1 MPPHALARFVTATAI
16 FLLHAAGHHRYILC
30 EGLGNAFDLGLATT
44 TDFVLCW
51 LPGFYFALV

>member
-44 TDFVLCW
+44 TDFVFCW
-51 LPGFYFALV
+51 LPGF